1 MYYYVYHIQSIEFP
15 NQIYVGYTRN
25 LKERIATHNA
35 GGSVYTALHRPW
47 KLVAFHGFED
57 ELKAIRFE
65 RYLKSSS
72 GKAFAKKRF

>member
-15 NQIYVGYTRN
+15 DQIYVGYTRN

-35 GGSVYTALHRPW
+35 GGSVYTELHRPW
-47 KLVAFHGFED
+47 KLVAFHAFED